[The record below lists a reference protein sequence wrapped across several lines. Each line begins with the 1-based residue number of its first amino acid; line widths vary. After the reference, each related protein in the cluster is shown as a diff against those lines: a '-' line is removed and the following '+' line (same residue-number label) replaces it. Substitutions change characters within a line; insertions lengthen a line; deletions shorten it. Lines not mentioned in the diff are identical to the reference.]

1 MSLENPEF
9 IKSPV
14 GIQVAKLIETHKS
27 LKENAAKLEEANTT
41 VKTKNEAI
49 TRLNLE
55 LDELNIKATALNARN
70 DSLEALDK
78 ISDHYVAKKTKN
90 TAELTAN
97 DHEKAPIGVAINDR
111 EAEIAK
117 ANAEIATLNT
127 NSNTA
132 LGELE
137 TAVKNL
143 ATHMTAIKTATS
155 TLNNI
160 LHKADNTARIAELDT
175 VIAAANAKLDAVDTG
190 LKAQLAKA
198 ENDKV
203 EVNNQIAALPNN
215 EDDAVAS
222 ILSSWETE
230 CETLELEIAA
240 LRKKAKAKDANA
252 KQAELNRRSEEV
264 ENEADLGRE
273 QYNAN
278 KAALENAS
286 EAFDEPIAA
295 LKKEITDTELSVTTA
310 DAEKS
315 ALSAAGGDLNDAID
329 HFKNEVA
336 KYHDG
341 DIDKIVT
348 PRFVELLDG
357 TAVAVVP
364 KGPEVSE
371 DIQDAFDIAEEA
383 VENTKKVIE
392 TTDTNLQTKILE
404 RDAKAEALEQA
415 QKEYNTYLSS
425 ADGAEN
431 QKAVDDYELVKDTN
445 PTTRG
450 EKATKAQ
457 KKSASKAAKK
467 VMSDKKEP
475 VDKAQEELEIL
486 EPQVQATT
494 KDLDDLK
501 GQLPDLE
508 TKLTNTKTA
517 LEAEQAKVAAEK
529 VVFDA
534 KPPVDPALL
543 EQEKAEAVKVMD
555 NFAKLLSFD
564 ATEKF
569 AGEDLSV
576 AENAENAE
584 NAVLGEAIAVFEFDF
599 GSHA

>member
-1 MSLENPEF
+1 MSLANPEF

-14 GIQVAKLIETHKS
+14 GIQVDKLIETHTS
-27 LKENAAKLEEANTT
+27 LKENATKLAAEETKVTTAKETIA
-41 VKTKNEAI
+41 
-49 TRLNLE
+49 RLNLE
-55 LDELNIKATALNARN
+55 LEALNIKTTALGN
-70 DSLEALDK
+70 
-78 ISDHYVAKKTKN
+78 TKDFLTDLN
-90 TAELTAN
+90 TIFTVDEDEIDEN
-97 DHEKAPIGVAINDR
+97 NKAIAGNDR
-111 EAEIAK
+111 ERHLDEEARTDKNKEIDK

-143 ATHMTAIKTATS
+143 ATHMTTIKTATS

-160 LHKADNTARIAELDT
+160 LHKADNTARIAEFDT
-175 VIAAANAKLDAVDTG
+175 VIAEANAKLDAVGTG

-203 EVNNQIAALPNN
+203 EADNALNNFVAVDLAAYK
-215 EDDAVAS
+215 AS
-222 ILSSWETE
+222 IKAEGNSKVSAITKKIEAADDVFDEETSGAATAEKKE
-230 CETLELEIAA
+230 CMKLYAA
-240 LRKKAKAKDANA
+240 KMK
-252 KQAELNRRSEEV
+252 
-264 ENEADLGRE
+264 EADNKYAE
-273 QYNAN
+273 E

-286 EAFDEPIAA
+286 AAFDAPIAA
-295 LKKEITDTELSVTTA
+295 LEKEITDTESFVTKSEVEKTA
-310 DAEKS
+310 
-315 ALSAAGGDLNDAID
+315 LTTAGGDVNDAID
-329 HFKNEVA
+329 NFKDAVA
-336 KYHDG
+336 KYNSYDM
-341 DIDKIVT
+341 DKIVT
-348 PRFVELLDG
+348 PRFVKLLDD
-357 TAVAVVP
+357 TAGP
-364 KGPEVSE
+364 KGPEVNE
-371 DIQDAFDIAEEA
+371 DIKNAFDLAKKA
-383 VENTKKVIE
+383 VENTKKVIGA
-392 TTDTNLQTKILE
+392 TDTNLQAKILE

-425 ADGAEN
+425 ADGLSH
-431 QKAVDDYELVKDTN
+431 QQAVDDYELL
-445 PTTRG
+445 
-450 EKATKAQ
+450 KATKPRTRAEKAE
-457 KKSASKAAKK
+457 KKTKRLEMEAAKK

-517 LEAEQAKVAAEK
+517 LEEEKINVDAEK

-534 KPPVDPALL
+534 LPKVDVDALL
-543 EQEKAEAVKVMD
+543 AKEKAEAVKVME